1 MWILLVL
8 FGILTFFA
16 FIKAVIGPG
25 IADRLIVI
33 NLIGSIVIIMLAIL
47 SVILKEDY
55 LLDISII
62 YAMISFLAIVVLS
75 KIYTGIY
82 LREKSDKEEKE
93 KKDGEQ

>member
-1 MWILLVL
+1 MWVLLVL
-8 FGILTFFA
+8 FGILIFCA

-75 KIYTGIY
+75 KIYMGIY
-82 LREKSDKEEKE
+82 LREKSEKEEKE